1 MVLYLTSFIS
11 SIKIIIT
18 IKKKNSKTEDENIK
32 IILFGYIYKS
42 LKFKLIYLRKFKVLI
57 ETADGVGLKLM
68 QTQSS

>member
-42 LKFKLIYLRKFKVLI
+42 LKLKLIYLRKFKVLI